1 MAPPFRN
8 DPDGLLAVADR
19 HEKATARTI
28 EALLVSLR
36 ANLPQAE
43 VQRLLEA
50 GHVFDLEDRIPWAD
64 VFAVPVTKSLGDD
77 TFERFLSTMVDAA
90 AAVGEHPE
98 LFTITNPY
106 AVAAARRQAADL
118 VVQVRDSTRRAVRHI
133 VTSSVRGN
141 YTPQQAARLISNV
154 VGLDP
159 RRAQALANYDAA
171 MRRVVEGRAPR
182 STLRRAGLRTPGD
195 LRRGGADRAVARYSN
210 RLLRDRAETIA
221 RTEVMTAA
229 NRGLQESWAE
239 AVRAG
244 LMDVHVVRRE
254 WVVTYDDRTCEAC
267 APMGGQVVG
276 FDAPFVSSLRR
287 VGGEDVPV
295 PVPTTTVTPP
305 LHPRCRCTMILLMDW
320 TGTAVA

>member
-64 VFAVPVTKSLGDD
+64 VFAMPVAKSMGDD
-77 TFERFLSTMVDAA
+77 TAERFLATMVDAA
-90 AAVGEHPE
+90 AAPE
-98 LFTITNPY
+98 LFTIVNPY
-106 AVAAARRQAADL
+106 AVAAARQQAADL
-118 VVQVRDSTRRAVRHI
+118 VVAVRDSTRKAVRHI
-133 VTSSVRGN
+133 VTSSVRGR
-141 YTPQQAARLISNV
+141 YTPAQAARLIANV

-159 RRAQALANYDAA
+159 RRAQALANYEAA
-171 MRRVVEGRAPR
+171 MRQVVEGRASR
-182 STLRRAGLRTPGD
+182 STLRRAGMRLPDT
-195 LRRGGADRAVARYSN
+195 RRGVDHAVSRYSS

-221 RTEVMTAA
+221 RTEVMRAA

-239 AVRAG
+239 AARRG

>member
-64 VFAVPVTKSLGDD
+64 VFAMPLAKSMGDD
-77 TFERFLSTMVDAA
+77 TAERFLATMVDAA
-90 AAVGEHPE
+90 AAPE

-106 AVAAARRQAADL
+106 AVAAARQQAADL
-118 VVQVRDSTRRAVRHI
+118 VVAVRDSTRKAVRHI
-133 VTSSVRGN
+133 VTSSVRGR
-141 YTPQQAARLISNV
+141 YTPAQAARLIANV

-159 RRAQALANYDAA
+159 RRAQALANYEAA
-171 MRRVVEGRAPR
+171 MRQVVEGRASR
-182 STLRRAGLRTPGD
+182 STLRRAGMRLPDT
-195 LRRGGADRAVARYSN
+195 RRGVDHAVSRYSS

-221 RTEVMTAA
+221 RTEVMRAA

-239 AVRAG
+239 AARHG

-287 VGGEDVPV
+287 VGGEDVPA

>member
-36 ANLPQAE
+36 ANLPQDE

-64 VFAVPVTKSLGDD
+64 VFAMPVAKSMGDD
-77 TFERFLSTMVDAA
+77 TAERFLATMVDAA
-90 AAVGEHPE
+90 AAPE
-98 LFTITNPY
+98 LFTIVNPY
-106 AVAAARRQAADL
+106 AVAAARQQAADL
-118 VVQVRDSTRRAVRHI
+118 VVAVRDSTRKAVRHI
-133 VTSSVRGN
+133 VTSSVRGR
-141 YTPQQAARLISNV
+141 YTPAQAARLIANV

-159 RRAQALANYDAA
+159 RRAQALANYEAA
-171 MRRVVEGRAPR
+171 MRQVVEGRASR
-182 STLRRAGLRTPGD
+182 STLRRAGMRLPDT
-195 LRRGGADRAVARYSN
+195 RRGVDHAVSRYSS

-221 RTEVMTAA
+221 RTEVMRAA

-239 AVRAG
+239 AARRG

>member
-64 VFAVPVTKSLGDD
+64 VFAMPVAKSMGDD
-77 TFERFLSTMVDAA
+77 TAERFLATMVDAA
-90 AAVGEHPE
+90 AAPE
-98 LFTITNPY
+98 LFTIVNPY
-106 AVAAARRQAADL
+106 AVAAARQQAADL
-118 VVQVRDSTRRAVRHI
+118 VVAVRDSTRKAVRHI
-133 VTSSVRGN
+133 VTSSVRGR
-141 YTPQQAARLISNV
+141 YTPAQAARLIANV

-159 RRAQALANYDAA
+159 RRAQALANYEAA
-171 MRRVVEGRAPR
+171 MRQVVEGRASR
-182 STLRRAGLRTPGD
+182 STLRRAGMRLPDT
-195 LRRGGADRAVARYSN
+195 RRGVDHAVSRYSS

-221 RTEVMTAA
+221 RTEVMRAA

-239 AVRAG
+239 AARRG
-244 LMDVHVVRRE
+244 LMDVNVVRRE

-295 PVPTTTVTPP
+295 PAPTTTVTPP

>member
-64 VFAVPVTKSLGDD
+64 VFAMPLAKSMGDD
-77 TFERFLSTMVDAA
+77 TAERFLATMVDAA
-90 AAVGEHPE
+90 AAPE
-98 LFTITNPY
+98 LFTIVNPY
-106 AVAAARRQAADL
+106 AVAAARQQAADL
-118 VVQVRDSTRRAVRHI
+118 VVAVRDSTRKAVRHI
-133 VTSSVRGN
+133 VTSSVRGR
-141 YTPQQAARLISNV
+141 YTPAQAARLIANV

-159 RRAQALANYDAA
+159 RRAQALANYEAA
-171 MRRVVEGRAPR
+171 MRQVVEGRASR
-182 STLRRAGLRTPGD
+182 STLRRAGMRLPDT
-195 LRRGGADRAVARYSN
+195 RRGVDHAVSRYSS

-221 RTEVMTAA
+221 RTEVMRAA

-239 AVRAG
+239 AARRG

>member
-36 ANLPQAE
+36 ANLPQAK

-64 VFAVPVTKSLGDD
+64 VFAMPVAKSMGDD
-77 TFERFLSTMVDAA
+77 TAERFLATMVDAA
-90 AAVGEHPE
+90 AAPE
-98 LFTITNPY
+98 LFTIVNPY
-106 AVAAARRQAADL
+106 AVAAARQQAADL
-118 VVQVRDSTRRAVRHI
+118 VVAVRDSTRKAVRHI
-133 VTSSVRGN
+133 VTSSVRGR
-141 YTPQQAARLISNV
+141 YTPAQAARLIANV

-159 RRAQALANYDAA
+159 RRAQALANYEAA
-171 MRRVVEGRAPR
+171 MRQVVEGRASR
-182 STLRRAGLRTPGD
+182 STLRRAGMRLPDT
-195 LRRGGADRAVARYSN
+195 RRGVDHAVSRYSS

-221 RTEVMTAA
+221 RTEVMRAA

-239 AVRAG
+239 AARRG
-244 LMDVHVVRRE
+244 LMDVNVVRRE

>member
-36 ANLPQAE
+36 ANLPQDE
-43 VQRLLEA
+43 VLRLLEA

-64 VFAVPVTKSLGDD
+64 VFAMPLAKSMGDD
-77 TFERFLSTMVDAA
+77 TAERFLATMVDAA
-90 AAVGEHPE
+90 AAPE
-98 LFTITNPY
+98 LFTIVNPY
-106 AVAAARRQAADL
+106 AVAAARQQAADL
-118 VVQVRDSTRRAVRHI
+118 VVAVRDSTRKAVRHI
-133 VTSSVRGN
+133 VTSSVRGR
-141 YTPQQAARLISNV
+141 YTPAQAARLIANV

-159 RRAQALANYDAA
+159 RRAQALANYEAA
-171 MRRVVEGRAPR
+171 MRQVVEGRASR
-182 STLRRAGLRTPGD
+182 STLRRAGMRLPDT
-195 LRRGGADRAVARYSN
+195 RRGVDHAVSRYSS

-221 RTEVMTAA
+221 RTEVMRAA

-239 AVRAG
+239 AARRG